1 MWNAHSDIRVVMET
15 RKENR
20 RVVAVKF
27 RVREAPDA
35 ATSAGES
42 VDGVAAALVGRPL
55 PDPRLLA
62 PEPAEI
68 IGDHPLAA
76 LQRRL
81 LSFGLTEAQALD
93 LSTEFPEARVA
104 ANLDHVEGEVAR
116 GLQSG
121 GREVKNVAAYTVAAV
136 RGDYAASGGTPPVVR
151 QAASRQQAAE
161 SAGVAAKAK
170 AAQAKAAA
178 LESRETAEQQSRAR
192 LDAAWNRLSLPEQE
206 ALTARAVAR
215 MKVEAPQAY
224 TWYTEELAGA
234 KAEDEMR
241 ASVRA
246 TLRSYRHEEMGRLL

>member
-1 MWNAHSDIRVVMET
+1 MGVRCRT
-15 RKENR
+15 RARSR
-20 RVVAVKF
+20 R
-27 RVREAPDA
+27 
-35 ATSAGES
+35 S
-42 VDGVAAALVGRPL
+42 RP
-55 PDPRLLA
+55 
-62 PEPAEI
+62 EI

-93 LSTEFPEARVA
+93 LSTEFPEARVV

-136 RGDYAASGGTPPVVR
+136 RGDYAASGGTPPVAR
-151 QAASRQQAAE
+151 QAAERQQAAE

-178 LESRETAEQQSRAR
+178 VESRETAEQQSRAR
-192 LDAAWNRLSLPEQE
+192 LDAAWDRLSPPEQD

-215 MKVEAPQAY
+215 MKVEAAQAY
-224 TWYTEELAGA
+224 TWYTEELASA